1 MAKPTLRLLARAC
14 GVGLATVS
22 RALSGHPRVHAE
34 TRALVQK
41 KARQLGYERNQLV
54 GALMTHVRAE
64 RTAQFLGN
72 LAAVHVPTPEQL
84 RLVPVQQ
91 RIFHAAVGRA
101 RELGFQ
107 LTAFQFGVD
116 AHTPEELARV
126 LLARGVQGVI
136 FLFPRPTDLMQG
148 FPWEHFAVIEID
160 YGSSPLTQ
168 HTVVLDHHLTLTDAL
183 TRLRTL
189 GYRRAGF
196 FIEHYRDER
205 IIHKWTAAFRSFQE
219 NQGGIGAVPPLIA
232 EEITP
237 RTFLAW
243 HKAHHPDVVIGHID
257 RAVGWLRHAGVEI
270 PADTGYLNLNW
281 NERTRT
287 CAGLDLQPELQGAVA
302 VESLVPLVLRN
313 ERGLPSAPRTIM
325 ISGRW
330 VDGPT
335 LRSSAPRSGLL

>member
-1 MAKPTLRLLARAC
+1 MPKPSLRLIAEAC
-14 GVGLATVS
+14 GVGLATAS
-22 RALSGHPRVHAE
+22 RALSGHPRVHAA

-41 KARQLGYERNQLV
+41 KARQLGYERNHLV
-54 GALMTHVRAE
+54 GALMTHVRTE

-72 LAAVHVPTPEQL
+72 LAAVHVPTPEQP

-91 RIFHAAVGRA
+91 RIFRAAAGRA

-107 LTAFQFGVD
+107 LEVFELGID
-116 AHTPEELARV
+116 LHTPEELARV

-136 FLFPRPTDLMQG
+136 FLFPRPIPTLTG

-160 YGSSPLTQ
+160 YGSSPLVQ

-183 TRLRTL
+183 TRLREL

-196 FIEHYRDER
+196 FIEHYRDKR
-205 IIHKWTAAFRSFQE
+205 IIHKWSAAFRSFQE

-232 EEITP
+232 SDIAP
-237 RTFLAW
+237 KTFLAW
-243 HKAHHPDVVIGHID
+243 HKAHRPDVVVGHID
-257 RAVGWLRHAGVEI
+257 RAVGWLRAAGVGV

-287 CAGLDLQPELQGAVA
+287 CAGLDLQPELQGIVA
-302 VESLVPLVLRN
+302 VESLVPLILRN
-313 ERGLPSAPRTIM
+313 ERGPPAAPRTIM
-325 ISGRW
+325 VSGRW

-335 LRSSAPRSGLL
+335 LRQARE